1 MGDGAGR
8 ETKDQTKAGVI
19 EVMEY
24 RKATRRGER
33 QKGRQSHRNSERMS
47 GVGPGM
53 KASGGHEGCLQ
64 SMNAEGGHAN
74 RKIRRALP
82 ECGQRD
88 VTRYVAVPLVLAY
101 VAMAAWLLVWT
112 AGRIA

>member
-1 MGDGAGR
+1 M
-8 ETKDQTKAGVI
+8 
-19 EVMEY
+19 
-24 RKATRRGER
+24 
-33 QKGRQSHRNSERMS
+33 
-47 GVGPGM
+47 
-53 KASGGHEGCLQ
+53 Q

-74 RKIRRALP
+74 RKIRRALS
-82 ECGQRD
+82 ECDQRD

>member
-8 ETKDQTKAGVI
+8 EAKNQTKAGVI

-33 QKGRQSHRNSERMS
+33 
-47 GVGPGM
+47 
-53 KASGGHEGCLQ
+53 
-64 SMNAEGGHAN
+64 
-74 RKIRRALP
+74 RKIRRALSD
-82 ECGQRD
+82 CDQRD
-88 VTRYVAVPLVLAY
+88 VTRYVAIPLVLAY
-101 VAMAAWLLVWT
+101 VAMATWLLVWT

>member
-1 MGDGAGR
+1 M
-8 ETKDQTKAGVI
+8 I

-33 QKGRQSHRNSERMS
+33 RERRQSHRNSERMP
-47 GVGPGM
+47 GMGPGM
-53 KASGGHEGCLQ
+53 KASSGHEGCLQ

-74 RKIRRALP
+74 CKIRRALSD
-82 ECGQRD
+82 CDQRD

>member
-1 MGDGAGR
+1 M
-8 ETKDQTKAGVI
+8 I

-33 QKGRQSHRNSERMS
+33 
-47 GVGPGM
+47 
-53 KASGGHEGCLQ
+53 
-64 SMNAEGGHAN
+64 
-74 RKIRRALP
+74 RKIRRALS
-82 ECGQRD
+82 ECDQRD

>member
-1 MGDGAGR
+1 M
-8 ETKDQTKAGVI
+8 
-19 EVMEY
+19 
-24 RKATRRGER
+24 TRRGER
-33 QKGRQSHRNSERMS
+33 RGGRQSHRNSERMP
-47 GVGPGM
+47 GMGPGM

-74 RKIRRALP
+74 RKIRRALS
-82 ECGQRD
+82 ECDQRD